1 MARQFVGLDLGTAH
15 TRIWTLEG
23 GVILRSPSA
32 AAIDSE
38 SHRIVALG
46 ADARR
51 MLGKTPAGILAF
63 RPIKD
68 GVVSDFE
75 VTSLMLEAFFTEKQ
89 IRSTFRRPSVVMATP
104 YRITEVEQL
113 AAENAVLEAGARAV
127 GQIPA
132 IYAAA
137 AGAGLRVLSPR
148 GCMIV
153 NIGAGTTEAAV
164 ISAGGIISAKSVKM
178 AGERFDTTL
187 INYLRSNGE
196 LLVGDATAEEL
207 KIRVGAALS
216 GIRRESARAYGR
228 HARTGMGASLT
239 VTSDDVFRAVHPAV
253 DAIARIILATLEN
266 VPPEISA
273 DVHSYGFMLCGG
285 SACLPGIDGALA
297 QATGL
302 RVTMAREPMDCVIR
316 GLGKIIRDNRLW
328 GEGLNLRTRSLF

>member
-15 TRIWTLEG
+15 TRIWTPEG

-113 AAENAVLEAGARAV
+113 AAENAVLEAGCARSRADSRHLRRRRRGGATGSV
-127 GQIPA
+127 
-132 IYAAA
+132 AAR
-137 AGAGLRVLSPR
+137 LYDRQHRCRHDR
-148 GCMIV
+148 GCRHQCWR
-153 NIGAGTTEAAV
+153 NNQ
-164 ISAGGIISAKSVKM
+164 
-178 AGERFDTTL
+178 R
-187 INYLRSNGE
+187 
-196 LLVGDATAEEL
+196 
-207 KIRVGAALS
+207 KIRQD
-216 GIRRESARAYGR
+216 GR
-228 HARTGMGASLT
+228 
-239 VTSDDVFRAVHPAV
+239 
-253 DAIARIILATLEN
+253 
-266 VPPEISA
+266 
-273 DVHSYGFMLCGG
+273 
-285 SACLPGIDGALA
+285 GAL
-297 QATGL
+297 
-302 RVTMAREPMDCVIR
+302 
-316 GLGKIIRDNRLW
+316 
-328 GEGLNLRTRSLF
+328 

>member
-15 TRIWTLEG
+15 TRIWTPEG

-137 AGAGLRVLSPR
+137 AGAARLYDRQHRCRHDR
-148 GCMIV
+148 GCRHQCRR
-153 NIGAGTTEAAV
+153 NNQ
-164 ISAGGIISAKSVKM
+164 
-178 AGERFDTTL
+178 R
-187 INYLRSNGE
+187 
-196 LLVGDATAEEL
+196 
-207 KIRVGAALS
+207 KIRQ
-216 GIRRESARAYGR
+216 
-228 HARTGMGASLT
+228 
-239 VTSDDVFRAVHPAV
+239 D
-253 DAIARIILATLEN
+253 
-266 VPPEISA
+266 
-273 DVHSYGFMLCGG
+273 GG
-285 SACLPGIDGALA
+285 GAL
-297 QATGL
+297 
-302 RVTMAREPMDCVIR
+302 
-316 GLGKIIRDNRLW
+316 
-328 GEGLNLRTRSLF
+328 

>member
-15 TRIWTLEG
+15 TRIWTPEG

-164 ISAGGIISAKSVKM
+164 ISAGGIISAKSVKIYY
-178 AGERFDTTL
+178 GLSER
-187 INYLRSNGE
+187 
-196 LLVGDATAEEL
+196 
-207 KIRVGAALS
+207 RVEG
-216 GIRRESARAYGR
+216 RRQKN
-228 HARTGMGASLT
+228 T
-239 VTSDDVFRAVHPAV
+239 V
-253 DAIARIILATLEN
+253 
-266 VPPEISA
+266 
-273 DVHSYGFMLCGG
+273 
-285 SACLPGIDGALA
+285 
-297 QATGL
+297 
-302 RVTMAREPMDCVIR
+302 
-316 GLGKIIRDNRLW
+316 
-328 GEGLNLRTRSLF
+328 